1 MSQTLRNIQKSRQG
15 VQSNVVPFPAMLEQ
29 FKGEIARAL
38 PKHLSPDR
46 MVRIALTAFRM
57 NPKLAQTDPRSVFA
71 AVIQSSQLGLEV
83 GLMGEAH
90 LVPFGNQCQL
100 IPGYQG
106 LMKLARNSGIVQDIY
121 GHEVRINDK
130 FDIVLGLN
138 RTLMH
143 EPLKKNGFPAS
154 DEERGVIVGFYA
166 VAVFKDGTR
175 TFHALSKE
183 QIEQVRDNSRG
194 YQMAKKYGKESP
206 WDTHF
211 VPMGLK
217 TVIRRLCN
225 LLPKSPELAMALALD
240 EVTERGENQNIGITE
255 AIEGSWAPII
265 DEETGEVIP
274 TATDIGDKG
283 SKSEKAESP
292 NGNERQASGKLLQD
306 TLAIIGRAATTDE
319 LDEVYVRAE
328 GSFEGTE
335 LEQVLRAYRSRKS
348 ALANP
353 SSSANDI
360 FGEEGK

>member
-1 MSQTLRNIQKSRQG
+1 MSQTLRNIQKTRQG
-15 VQSNVVPFPAMLEQ
+15 GQSNVVQFPAMLEQ

-106 LMKLARNSGIVQDIY
+106 LMKLARNSGVVQDIY

-154 DEERGVIVGFYA
+154 DEERGAIAGFYA

-225 LLPKSPELAMALALD
+225 LLPKSPELAMALTLD
-240 EVTERGENQNIGITE
+240 EVTERGESQNIGITE
-255 AIEGSWAPII
+255 AIDGSWAPII

-274 TATDIGDKG
+274 TATETGDKG
-283 SKSEKAESP
+283 NKPDKAEASQA
-292 NGNERQASGKLLQD
+292 NERKASGRLLQD
-306 TLAIIGRAATTDE
+306 TLVTIGKAASTDE

-328 GSFEGTE
+328 GSFEGGE
-335 LEQVLRAYRSRKS
+335 LEQLLRAYRSRKA

-353 SSSANDI
+353 SSADSDI

>member
-15 VQSNVVPFPAMLEQ
+15 SSSGSPSNVVPFPAMLEQ

-38 PKHLSPDR
+38 PKHLSSDR

-90 LVPFGNQCQL
+90 LVPFGSQCQL

-138 RTLMH
+138 RTLIH
-143 EPLKKNGFPAS
+143 EPLKKSGFPAS
-154 DEERGVIVGFYA
+154 DEERGTIVGFYA

-175 TFHALSKE
+175 TFHAMSKE

-211 VPMGLK
+211 IPMGLK

-225 LLPKSPELAMALALD
+225 LLPKSPELAMALAMD
-240 EVTERGENQNIGITE
+240 EVNERGETQNIGIAE

-265 DEETGEVIP
+265 DDETGELTP
-274 TATDIGDKG
+274 TPSEQGEKG
-283 SKSEKAESP
+283 SSP
-292 NGNERQASGKLLQD
+292 DRSASGKLLQD
-306 TLAIIGRAATTDE
+306 TLASIGRAASVDV

-328 GSFEGTE
+328 GSFEGSE
-335 LEQVLRAYRSRKS
+335 LEQLLLAYRSRKT

-353 SSSANDI
+353 SSPASDI

>member
-15 VQSNVVPFPAMLEQ
+15 ASSNVVPFPTLLEK

-46 MVRIALTAFRM
+46 MARIALTAFRM
-57 NPKLAQTDPRSVFA
+57 NPKLSETDPRSVFA
-71 AVIQSSQLGLEV
+71 AVIQSCQLGLEI

-90 LVPFGNQCQL
+90 LVPFGSQCQL

-138 RTLMH
+138 RSLMH

-154 DEERGVIVGFYA
+154 DEERGMIVGFYA
-166 VAVFKDGTR
+166 VGVFKDGTR
-175 TFHALSKE
+175 TFHAMSNE
-183 QIEQVRDNSRG
+183 QVEQVRDNSRG

-211 VPMGLK
+211 IPMGLK
-217 TVIRRLCN
+217 TLIRRLCN
-225 LLPKSPELAMALALD
+225 LLPKSPELAMALAMD
-240 EVTERGENQNIGITE
+240 ELHERGETQNIGITE
-255 AIEGSWAPII
+255 AIDGSWAPII
-265 DEETGEVIP
+265 DDEPEDPDSGGQGQ
-274 TATDIGDKG
+274 GDKD
-283 SKSEKAESP
+283 
-292 NGNERQASGKLLQD
+292 SGP
-306 TLAIIGRAATTDE
+306 GRNAAP
-319 LDEVYVRAE
+319 V
-328 GSFEGTE
+328 
-335 LEQVLRAYRSRKS
+335 
-348 ALANP
+348 NP
-353 SSSANDI
+353 PSTVTDI

>member
-15 VQSNVVPFPAMLEQ
+15 SSAPSNVVPFPAMLEQ

-90 LVPFGNQCQL
+90 LVPFGSQCQL

-138 RTLMH
+138 RTLVH
-143 EPLKKNGFPAS
+143 EPLKKSGFPSS
-154 DEERGVIVGFYA
+154 DDERGTIVGFYA

-175 TFHALSKE
+175 TFHAMSKE

-211 VPMGLK
+211 IPMGLK

-225 LLPKSPELAMALALD
+225 LLPKSPELAMALAMD
-240 EVTERGENQNIGITE
+240 EVNERGETQNIGIAE

-265 DEETGEVIP
+265 DDETGEVISTP
-274 TATDIGDKG
+274 SEQGAKG
-283 SKSEKAESP
+283 ANP
-292 NGNERQASGKLLQD
+292 ERSASGKLLQD
-306 TLAIIGRAATTDE
+306 TLASIGKAVSTDE

-328 GSFEGTE
+328 GSFEGAE
-335 LEQVLRAYRSRKS
+335 LEQLLRAYRSRKT

-353 SSSANDI
+353 SSAGSDI

>member
-15 VQSNVVPFPAMLEQ
+15 SSAPSNVVPFPAMLEQ

-90 LVPFGNQCQL
+90 LVPFGSQCQL

-138 RTLMH
+138 RTLVH
-143 EPLKKNGFPAS
+143 EPLKKSGFPSS
-154 DEERGVIVGFYA
+154 DEERGTIVGFYA

-175 TFHALSKE
+175 TFHAMSKE

-211 VPMGLK
+211 IPMGLK

-225 LLPKSPELAMALALD
+225 LLPKSPELAMALAMD
-240 EVTERGENQNIGITE
+240 DVNERGETQNIGIAE

-265 DEETGEVIP
+265 DDETGEVISTP
-274 TATDIGDKG
+274 SEQGAKG
-283 SKSEKAESP
+283 ANP
-292 NGNERQASGKLLQD
+292 ERSASGKLLQD
-306 TLAIIGRAATTDE
+306 TLASIGKAVSTDE

-328 GSFEGTE
+328 GAFEGAE
-335 LEQVLRAYRSRKS
+335 LEQLLRAYRSRKT

-353 SSSANDI
+353 SSAGSDI

>member
-15 VQSNVVPFPAMLEQ
+15 SSAPSNVVPFPAMLEQ

-90 LVPFGNQCQL
+90 LVPFGSQCQL

-121 GHEVRINDK
+121 GHEVRVNDK

-138 RTLMH
+138 RTLVH
-143 EPLKKNGFPAS
+143 EPLKKSGFPSS
-154 DEERGVIVGFYA
+154 DEERGTIVGFYA

-175 TFHALSKE
+175 TFHAMSKE

-211 VPMGLK
+211 IPMGLK

-225 LLPKSPELAMALALD
+225 LLPKSPELAMALAMD
-240 EVTERGENQNIGITE
+240 EVNERGETQNIGIAE

-265 DEETGEVIP
+265 DDETGEVISTP
-274 TATDIGDKG
+274 SEQGAKG
-283 SKSEKAESP
+283 ANP
-292 NGNERQASGKLLQD
+292 ERSASGKLLQD
-306 TLAIIGRAATTDE
+306 TLASIGKAVSTDE

-328 GSFEGTE
+328 GSFEGAE
-335 LEQVLRAYRSRKS
+335 LEQLLRAYRSRKT
-348 ALANP
+348 ALATP
-353 SSSANDI
+353 SSAGSDI

>member
-15 VQSNVVPFPAMLEQ
+15 ASSNVVPFPTMLEK

-46 MVRIALTAFRM
+46 MARIALTAFRM
-57 NPKLAQTDPRSVFA
+57 NPKLSETDPRSVFA
-71 AVIQSSQLGLEV
+71 AVIQSCQLGLEI

-90 LVPFGNQCQL
+90 LVPFGSQCQL

-138 RTLMH
+138 RSLVH

-154 DEERGVIVGFYA
+154 DHERGIIVGFYA

-175 TFHALSKE
+175 TFHAMSNE
-183 QIEQVRDNSRG
+183 QVEQVRDNSRG

-211 VPMGLK
+211 IPMGLK
-217 TVIRRLCN
+217 TLIRRLCN
-225 LLPKSPELAMALALD
+225 EVPSVFRLPKGGFHATCFSCCWSLIQFS
-240 EVTERGENQNIGITE
+240 RNC
-255 AIEGSWAPII
+255 
-265 DEETGEVIP
+265 TG
-274 TATDIGDKG
+274 D
-283 SKSEKAESP
+283 
-292 NGNERQASGKLLQD
+292 L
-306 TLAIIGRAATTDE
+306 
-319 LDEVYVRAE
+319 
-328 GSFEGTE
+328 
-335 LEQVLRAYRSRKS
+335 
-348 ALANP
+348 
-353 SSSANDI
+353 
-360 FGEEGK
+360 

>member
-15 VQSNVVPFPAMLEQ
+15 SSAPSNVVPFPAMLEQ

-38 PKHLSPDR
+38 PKHMSPDR

-90 LVPFGNQCQL
+90 LVPFGSQCQL

-121 GHEVRINDK
+121 GHEVRVNDK

-138 RTLMH
+138 RTLVH
-143 EPLKKNGFPAS
+143 EPLKKSGFPSS
-154 DEERGVIVGFYA
+154 DEERGTIVGFYA

-175 TFHALSKE
+175 TFHAMSKE

-211 VPMGLK
+211 IPMGLK

-225 LLPKSPELAMALALD
+225 LLPKSPELAMALAMD
-240 EVTERGENQNIGITE
+240 DVNERGETQNIGITE

-265 DEETGEVIP
+265 DDETGEVIP
-274 TATDIGDKG
+274 TPSEQGAKG
-283 SKSEKAESP
+283 ASP
-292 NGNERQASGKLLQD
+292 ERSASAKLLQD
-306 TLAIIGRAATTDE
+306 TLASIGKAVSTDE

-328 GSFEGTE
+328 GSFEGAE
-335 LEQVLRAYRSRKS
+335 LEQLLRAYRSRKT
-348 ALANP
+348 ALTNP
-353 SSSANDI
+353 SSAGSDI

>member
-15 VQSNVVPFPAMLEQ
+15 NATNVVPFPAMLEQ

-57 NPKLAQTDPRSVFA
+57 NPKLSETDPRSVFA

-90 LVPFGNQCQL
+90 LVPFGSQCQL

-121 GHEVRINDK
+121 GHEVRMNDK

-138 RTLMH
+138 RSLMH
-143 EPLKKNGFPAS
+143 EPLKKNGFPAG
-154 DEERGVIVGFYA
+154 DEERGAIVGFYA

-175 TFHALSKE
+175 TFHAMSKE

-194 YQMAKKYGKESP
+194 YQMAKKYAKESP

-211 VPMGLK
+211 IPMGLK

-225 LLPKSPELAMALALD
+225 LLPKSPELAMALAMD
-240 EVTERGENQNIGITE
+240 EVNERGETQNIGITE
-255 AIEGSWAPII
+255 AIDGSWAPII
-265 DEETGEVIP
+265 DDETGERIP
-274 TATDIGDKG
+274 TPSGYSDQDSGPD
-283 SKSEKAESP
+283 
-292 NGNERQASGKLLQD
+292 RQASDKLLQD
-306 TLAIIGRAATTDE
+306 TLASIGRAASVDV
-319 LDEVYVRAE
+319 LDEVYVRAD
-328 GSFEGTE
+328 GSFEVSE
-335 LEQVLRAYRSRKS
+335 LEQLLQAYRGRKS
-348 ALANP
+348 ALVKP
-353 SSSANDI
+353 SSHVSDI

>member
-15 VQSNVVPFPAMLEQ
+15 NATNVVPFPAMLEQ

-57 NPKLAQTDPRSVFA
+57 NPKLSETDPRSVFA

-90 LVPFGNQCQL
+90 LVPFGSQCQL

-121 GHEVRINDK
+121 GHEVRMNDK

-138 RTLMH
+138 RSLMH
-143 EPLKKNGFPAS
+143 EPLKKNGFPAG
-154 DEERGVIVGFYA
+154 DEERGAIVGFYA

-175 TFHALSKE
+175 TFHAMSKE

-194 YQMAKKYGKESP
+194 YQMAKKYRKESP

-225 LLPKSPELAMALALD
+225 LLPKSPELAMALAMD
-240 EVTERGENQNIGITE
+240 ELNERGETQNIGITE
-255 AIEGSWAPII
+255 AIDGSWAPII
-265 DEETGEVIP
+265 EDESGDQGSSGQGP
-274 TATDIGDKG
+274 GDKDSG
-283 SKSEKAESP
+283 RSRDGFGKPLDDMLTSLGKA
-292 NGNERQASGKLLQD
+292 ASV
-306 TLAIIGRAATTDE
+306 DE
-319 LDEVYVRAE
+319 LDEMYVRAE
-328 GSFEGTE
+328 GSFEGGE
-335 LEQVLRAYRSRKS
+335 LEQLLRAYRSRKA
-348 ALANP
+348 ALINA

>member
-15 VQSNVVPFPAMLEQ
+15 TQSNVVPFPAMLEQ

-121 GHEVRINDK
+121 GHEVRANDK

-138 RTLMH
+138 RSLMH
-143 EPLKKNGFPAS
+143 EPMKKNGFPSS
-154 DEERGVIVGFYA
+154 DEERGAIVGFYA

-175 TFHALSKE
+175 TFHAMSKE

-225 LLPKSPELAMALALD
+225 LLPKSPELAMALAMD
-240 EVTERGENQNIGITE
+240 EVNERGETQNIGITE
-255 AIEGSWAPII
+255 AIEGSWSPII
-265 DEETGEVIP
+265 DDESGEQIQTVS
-274 TATDIGDKG
+274 GQG
-283 SKSEKAESP
+283 EKDVSQ
-292 NGNERQASGKLLQD
+292 NSSTTGKLLLD
-306 TLAIIGRAATTDE
+306 TLSSINLAVSTEE

-328 GSFEGTE
+328 GSFEGVE
-335 LEQVLRAYRSRKS
+335 LEQLLRAYRSRK
-348 ALANP
+348 AELANQ
-353 SSSANDI
+353 SSPASDI
-360 FGEEGK
+360 FGGDKN

>member
-15 VQSNVVPFPAMLEQ
+15 SSAPSNVVPFPAMLEQ

-90 LVPFGNQCQL
+90 LVPFGSQCQL

-121 GHEVRINDK
+121 GHEVRVNDK

-138 RTLMH
+138 RTLVH
-143 EPLKKNGFPAS
+143 EPLKKSGFPSS
-154 DEERGVIVGFYA
+154 DEERGTIVGFYA

-175 TFHALSKE
+175 TFHAMSKE

-211 VPMGLK
+211 IPMGLK

-225 LLPKSPELAMALALD
+225 LLPKSPELAMALAMD
-240 EVTERGENQNIGITE
+240 DVNERGETQNIGITE

-265 DEETGEVIP
+265 DDETGEVIP
-274 TATDIGDKG
+274 TPSEQGAKG
-283 SKSEKAESP
+283 ASP
-292 NGNERQASGKLLQD
+292 ERSASAKLLQD
-306 TLAIIGRAATTDE
+306 TLASIGKAVSTDE

-328 GSFEGTE
+328 GSFEGAE
-335 LEQVLRAYRSRKS
+335 LEQLLRAYRSRKT
-348 ALANP
+348 ALTNP
-353 SSSANDI
+353 SSAGSDI

>member
-15 VQSNVVPFPAMLEQ
+15 SSAPSNVVPFPAMLEQ

-90 LVPFGNQCQL
+90 LVPFGSQCQL

-121 GHEVRINDK
+121 GHEVRVNDK

-138 RTLMH
+138 RTLVH
-143 EPLKKNGFPAS
+143 EPLKKSGFPSS
-154 DEERGVIVGFYA
+154 DEERGTIVGFYA

-175 TFHALSKE
+175 TFHAMSKE

-211 VPMGLK
+211 IPMGLK

-225 LLPKSPELAMALALD
+225 LLPKSPELAMALAMD
-240 EVTERGENQNIGITE
+240 DVNERGETQNIGITE

-265 DEETGEVIP
+265 DDETGEVITTP
-274 TATDIGDKG
+274 SEQGAKG
-283 SKSEKAESP
+283 ASP
-292 NGNERQASGKLLQD
+292 ERSASAKLLQD
-306 TLAIIGRAATTDE
+306 TLASIGKAVSTDE

-328 GSFEGTE
+328 GSFEGAE
-335 LEQVLRAYRSRKS
+335 LEQLLRAYRSRKT

-353 SSSANDI
+353 SSAGSDI

>member
-1 MSQTLRNIQKSRQG
+1 M
-15 VQSNVVPFPAMLEQ
+15 QSNVVPFPAMLEQ

-240 EVTERGENQNIGITE
+240 EVTERGETQNIGITE
-255 AIEGSWAPII
+255 AIDGSWAPII

-274 TATDIGDKG
+274 TATEPVTRGTSLTRLSHQAASVKLPA
-283 SKSEKAESP
+283 SCCRTPWPPSARQHRPTNWMKSMSGPKAHSRVASWNSCSVP
-292 NGNERQASGKLLQD
+292 TVVARLPWPIRLPRQVTFSG
-306 TLAIIGRAATTDE
+306 
-319 LDEVYVRAE
+319 
-328 GSFEGTE
+328 
-335 LEQVLRAYRSRKS
+335 RK
-348 ALANP
+348 
-353 SSSANDI
+353 ANDHA
-360 FGEEGK
+360 G

>member
-15 VQSNVVPFPAMLEQ
+15 SSAPSNVVPFPAMLEQ

-71 AVIQSSQLGLEV
+71 AVIQSGQLGLEV

-90 LVPFGNQCQL
+90 LVPFGSQCQL

-121 GHEVRINDK
+121 GHEVRVSDK

-138 RTLMH
+138 RTLVH
-143 EPLKKNGFPAS
+143 EPLKKSGFPSS
-154 DEERGVIVGFYA
+154 DEERGTIVGFYA

-175 TFHALSKE
+175 TFHAMSKE

-211 VPMGLK
+211 IPMGLK

-225 LLPKSPELAMALALD
+225 LLPKSPELAMALAMD
-240 EVTERGENQNIGITE
+240 EVNERGETQNIGIAE

-265 DEETGEVIP
+265 DDETGEVIP
-274 TATDIGDKG
+274 TPSDQGAKG
-283 SKSEKAESP
+283 ANP
-292 NGNERQASGKLLQD
+292 ERSASGKLLQD
-306 TLAIIGRAATTDE
+306 TLASIGKAVSTDE

-328 GSFEGTE
+328 GSFEGAE
-335 LEQVLRAYRSRKS
+335 LEQLLRAYRSRKT

-353 SSSANDI
+353 SSAGRDI
-360 FGEEGK
+360 FGAEGK

>member
-15 VQSNVVPFPAMLEQ
+15 SSAPSNVVPFPAMLEQ

-38 PKHLSPDR
+38 PKHMSPDR

-90 LVPFGNQCQL
+90 LVPFGSQCQL

-138 RTLMH
+138 RTLVH
-143 EPLKKNGFPAS
+143 EPLKKSGFPSS
-154 DEERGVIVGFYA
+154 DEERGTIVGFYA

-175 TFHALSKE
+175 TFHAMSKE

-211 VPMGLK
+211 IPMGLK

-225 LLPKSPELAMALALD
+225 LLPKSPELAMALAMD
-240 EVTERGENQNIGITE
+240 DVNERGETQNIGITE

-265 DEETGEVIP
+265 DDETGEVIP
-274 TATDIGDKG
+274 TPSEQGAKG
-283 SKSEKAESP
+283 ASP
-292 NGNERQASGKLLQD
+292 ERSASAKLLQD
-306 TLAIIGRAATTDE
+306 TLASIGKAVSTDE

-328 GSFEGTE
+328 GSFEGAE
-335 LEQVLRAYRSRKS
+335 LEQLLRAYRSRKT

-353 SSSANDI
+353 SSAGSDI

>member
-15 VQSNVVPFPAMLEQ
+15 SSAPSNVVPFPAMLEQ

-90 LVPFGNQCQL
+90 LVPFGSQCQL

-138 RTLMH
+138 RTLVH
-143 EPLKKNGFPAS
+143 EPLKKSGFPSS
-154 DEERGVIVGFYA
+154 DDERGTIVGFYA

-175 TFHALSKE
+175 TFHAMSKE

-211 VPMGLK
+211 IPMGLK

-225 LLPKSPELAMALALD
+225 LLPKSPELAMALAMD
-240 EVTERGENQNIGITE
+240 DVNERGETQNIGIAE

-265 DEETGEVIP
+265 DDETGEVISTP
-274 TATDIGDKG
+274 SEQGAKG
-283 SKSEKAESP
+283 ANP
-292 NGNERQASGKLLQD
+292 ERSASGKLLQD
-306 TLAIIGRAATTDE
+306 TLASIGKAVSTDE

-328 GSFEGTE
+328 GSFEGAE
-335 LEQVLRAYRSRKS
+335 LEQLLRAYRSRKT

-353 SSSANDI
+353 SSAGSDI

>member
-15 VQSNVVPFPAMLEQ
+15 TQSNVVPFPAMLEQ

-121 GHEVRINDK
+121 GHEVRANDK

-138 RTLMH
+138 RSLMH
-143 EPLKKNGFPAS
+143 EPMKKSGFPSS
-154 DEERGVIVGFYA
+154 DEDRGAIVGFYA

-175 TFHALSKE
+175 TFHAMSKE
-183 QIEQVRDNSRG
+183 QIEQVRDDSRG

-225 LLPKSPELAMALALD
+225 LLPKSPELAMALAMD
-240 EVTERGENQNIGITE
+240 EVNERGETQNIGINE
-255 AIEGSWAPII
+255 AIEGSWSPII
-265 DEETGEVIP
+265 DDESGEQIQTP
-274 TATDIGDKG
+274 SGLGEKDSGTD
-283 SKSEKAESP
+283 S
-292 NGNERQASGKLLQD
+292 QTSGKLLD
-306 TLAIIGRAATTDE
+306 TMASIGRAASIDE

-328 GSFEGTE
+328 VSFAGNE
-335 LEQVLRAYRSRKS
+335 LEQLLRAYRSRKA
-348 ALANP
+348 ALANT
-353 SSSANDI
+353 SSPASDI